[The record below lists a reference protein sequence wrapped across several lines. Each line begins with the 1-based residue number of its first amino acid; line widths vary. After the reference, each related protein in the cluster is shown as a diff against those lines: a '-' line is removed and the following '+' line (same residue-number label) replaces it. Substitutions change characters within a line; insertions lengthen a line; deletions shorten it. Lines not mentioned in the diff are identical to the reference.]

1 MAILA
6 DKSTPTTQQFRER
19 LRTLEALEAEAR
31 AEAIRAHQ
39 RWEAANDA
47 ERIAAAQSMA
57 AGEHAEGIRRA
68 VNALRSMLPDDG
80 DVREV
85 A

>member
-6 DKSTPTTQQFRER
+6 DQSTPTTQLRER
-19 LRTLEALEAEAR
+19 LKTLEALEAEAR
-31 AEAIRAHQ
+31 AEAIRAHE
-39 RWEAANDA
+39 RWVTANNA
-47 ERIAAAQSMA
+47 ERIASAQSIA

-85 A
+85 AA